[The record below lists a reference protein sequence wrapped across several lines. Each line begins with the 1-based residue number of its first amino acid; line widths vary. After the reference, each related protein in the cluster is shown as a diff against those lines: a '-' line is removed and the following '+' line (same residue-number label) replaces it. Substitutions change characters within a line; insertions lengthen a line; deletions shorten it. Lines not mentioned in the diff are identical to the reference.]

1 MASVWSPDRMST
13 AVSVQADQLLRTH
26 SRQGQAIDCKDRH
39 LRIEVGDRGAGLAQ
53 SSRDRGSGSFGQV
66 RRADLEPDA
75 DEEHGGTNKREA
87 EIPQTLPKAG
97 NNKSRQ
103 GRHRF
108 SHAIQERCLDGLM
121 ASEGTKQVEIV
132 AKAVS
137 ADAGARVEAHV
148 AVRLGGRSFRHL
160 ARGDTQAVRQA
171 RDLADQTDAGGEEGV
186 LQQLREFGHLGR

>member
-1 MASVWSPDRMST
+1 MAPASRRARVIGV
-13 AVSVQADQLLRTH
+13 AGVSVR
-26 SRQGQAIDCKDRH
+26 
-39 LRIEVGDRGAGLAQ
+39 
-53 SSRDRGSGSFGQV
+53 SG
-66 RRADLEPDA
+66 EPILKP
-75 DEEHGGTNKREA
+75 TPTRSTEA
-87 EIPQTLPKAG
+87 PTSERPRSAQTLPKAG